1 MSKWPRIPV
10 AAMNTDPRAYSPISC
25 EFHDLLETR
34 ATTHAVTS
42 VVFRNEAGDIERRSA
57 VLNDVFARNGE
68 EFLVLD
74 SGDTVRL
81 DRLLEVDGEKLADY

>member
-10 AAMNTDPRAYSPISC
+10 AAMNPDPRAYSPISC

-42 VVFRNEAGDIERRSA
+42 VVFRNEAGDVERRSA
-57 VLNDVFARNGE
+57 VVNDVFARNGE